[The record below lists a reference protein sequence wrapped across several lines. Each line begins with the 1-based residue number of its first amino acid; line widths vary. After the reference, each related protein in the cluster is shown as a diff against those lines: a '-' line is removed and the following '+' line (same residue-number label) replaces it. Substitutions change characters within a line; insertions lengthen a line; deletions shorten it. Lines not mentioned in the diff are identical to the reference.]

1 MAYHAA
7 TGTVVLFGGANSDAT
22 GVTGDTWTWDGST
35 WAKQHPATSP
45 STRKQASMAYD
56 QATGTVVLFGGINS
70 DGLKEYG
77 DTWTWDGSTWAKQHP
92 ATSPPT
98 RYSASMAYH
107 AATGTVVLFGGVD
120 SDATGVTEDTWTWG
134 H

>member
-1 MAYHAA
+1 
-7 TGTVVLFGGANSDAT
+7 
-22 GVTGDTWTWDGST
+22 
-35 WAKQHPATSP
+35 
-45 STRKQASMAYD
+45 
-56 QATGTVVLFGGINS
+56 VVLFGGINS